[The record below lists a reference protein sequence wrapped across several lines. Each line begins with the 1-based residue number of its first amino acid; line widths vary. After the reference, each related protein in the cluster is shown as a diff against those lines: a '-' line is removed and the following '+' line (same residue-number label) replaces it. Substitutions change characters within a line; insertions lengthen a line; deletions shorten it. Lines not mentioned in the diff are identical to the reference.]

1 MELTGHSTDYI
12 VDGSFPQAM
21 SRFVRRAQ
29 QRWPGL
35 FVYGE
40 PVAHAAAA
48 DWQLPEA
55 DADDFASIVTFSS
68 GSEMEDF
75 WEENGYALDA
85 SGQGPYALFYRPHVE
100 PLRAAKVSGVEVGSP
115 GAAEAVEGTALLM
128 SEYYA
133 VSLVTPADPAVDRFS
148 KAVVDDFTESFRESP
163 VAGE

>member
-21 SRFVRRAQ
+21 SRFVRRAH

-40 PVAHAAAA
+40 PVHPAAAA

-55 DADDFASIVTFSS
+55 DADDYASIVTFSS
-68 GSEMEDF
+68 GSDMEEF

-85 SGQGPYALFYRPHVE
+85 SNQGPYAVFYRLHAE
-100 PLRAAKVSGVEVGSP
+100 PLQATKVSGVRVGSP
-115 GAAEAVEGTALLM
+115 EAADTVEGTALLM
-128 SEYYA
+128 SQYYA
-133 VSLVTPADPAVDRFS
+133 VSLVTPADPSVDQFS
-148 KAVVDDFTESFRESP
+148 KAVVDDFAESFRETP
-163 VAGE
+163 LAGE